1 MLSFCQFSSWFLYPP
16 LTSSARPFCEALPAS
31 GLPLRRNCACHDSV
45 AYVSDKLFPAHSR
58 HPSRRSHLRM
68 RLHATHPLSRC
79 SACWLPRDHQESDA
93 AGGRARAAC
102 ADDVRGKRQS
112 RTRDQLAEGLR
123 ARRPVRPT
131 PLPRLRFEQPDPTST
146 EHCPQYVTSRSCL
159 VAGTLSITSAQQSD
173 EGKYEC
179 VAKNSVGVAYSYG
192 ANLYVRG
199 EWECDIPD
207 RAQASL
213 PPVCF
218 T

>member
-1 MLSFCQFSSWFLYPP
+1 M
-16 LTSSARPFCEALPAS
+16 
-31 GLPLRRNCACHDSV
+31 
-45 AYVSDKLFPAHSR
+45 
-58 HPSRRSHLRM
+58 
-68 RLHATHPLSRC
+68 
-79 SACWLPRDHQESDA
+79 
-93 AGGRARAAC
+93 
-102 ADDVRGKRQS
+102 
-112 RTRDQLAEGLR
+112 
-123 ARRPVRPT
+123 
-131 PLPRLRFEQPDPTST
+131 
-146 EHCPQYVTSRSCL
+146 TSRSCL